1 MRFPDNF
8 RRRIPPQIAAW
19 STGRTHPCTHAMF
32 VEEETRKKNTN
43 LEYSRKCF
51 IFMISWF
58 HWANKLHL
66 SDFSPSTTILVMHSL
81 KVIKMHFSDSN
92 SPVDVLH
99 RFKRFSRKILA
110 IAGSNF
116 DVWDILWKLFS
127 MILFKKPAKQPPS
140 WAELK
145 AGFKQVEVVVS
156 TISYFLLDSQ
166 AG

>member
-1 MRFPDNF
+1 M
-8 RRRIPPQIAAW
+8 ISLSKQIASFRFFTIHHNIGDAFTE
-19 STGRTHPCTHAMF
+19 SDKNAF
-32 VEEETRKKNTN
+32 FKLKLTRW
-43 LEYSRKCF
+43 CF
-51 IFMISWF
+51 
-58 HWANKLHL
+58 
-66 SDFSPSTTILVMHSL
+66 TSL
-81 KVIKMHFSDSN
+81 QTY
-92 SPVDVLH
+92 
-99 RFKRFSRKILA
+99 SRKILA

-166 AG
+166 AGQAGGSNLTLNL